1 VGEFSAKAPSGD
13 GAHAN
18 EIVLDS
24 TEFVV
29 RAAKG
34 LQQLSGLELSGEKI
48 ESIQCYLTG
57 TRLERG
63 GFSVRRISIDDKHG
77 ISRNVFNAKVNIY
90 RRHADPILLGI
101 EDRTLAAEPTSTP
114 VAVASESDS
123 APDLAGK
130 RS

>member
-1 VGEFSAKAPSGD
+1 M
-13 GAHAN
+13 
-18 EIVLDS
+18 LDS

-29 RAAKG
+29 KAAEG

-63 GFSVRRISIDDKHG
+63 GFSVRRISIYDKHG
-77 ISRNVFNAKVNIY
+77 FSRNVFNAKVNIY
-90 RRHADPILLGI
+90 RRHAEPILLGI
-101 EDRTLAAEPTSTP
+101 EDRTLAAEPASTP
-114 VAVASESDS
+114 AAAASEPDS
-123 APDLAGK
+123 LPDHAGK